1 MKFTIIDNVIS
12 KGYQNAI
19 ETDFSSTNFPWY
31 FCSSITQK
39 NKDTNSGFGHEI
51 FGEKGRSQYYACTY
65 PVLLEA
71 LDKYEQGL
79 SLSTLFRIR
88 AAMFVKNQTSLP
100 HLHHIDQDYEH
111 NTMLYYVNDSD
122 GPTKIFSDKSG
133 KKIIKEINPKKGR
146 AVFFSGNTY
155 HASSSPKNHSNRMVI
170 NYNFII

>member
-19 ETDFSSTNFPWY
+19 ETDFSSNNFPWY
-31 FCSSITQK
+31 FYSSITHK
-39 NKDTNSGFGHEI
+39 NIDTNSGFSHVI
-51 FGEKGRSQYYACTY
+51 FGEEGRSRYYACTY

-79 SLSTLFRIR
+79 SPTGLFRIR
-88 AAMFVKNQTSLP
+88 AGMFVKNQTSLP
-100 HLHHIDQDYEH
+100 HFPHIDHDYEH

-133 KKIIKEINPKKGR
+133 KKVIKEINPKKGR

-155 HASSSPKNHSNRMVI
+155 HASSSPKKNSNRMII